1 MKSVGAAGLHRLFCS
16 CGRIVPA
23 AVLLGAMLISVLLA
37 WHARRPASP
46 GDTENPATASEWVAR
61 AEQHIGSG
69 DYERAELACR
79 AALARRPWHPGA
91 VRTLTLLLLERE
103 DEAALRDWMDDLIL
117 GDARLAE
124 RMFMLPGFAPHLE
137 HPEFQA
143 LFREAT
149 IQARD

>member
-1 MKSVGAAGLHRLFCS
+1 MKPSVMAGLKRFFCS
-16 CGRIVPA
+16 RGRTVP
-23 AVLLGAMLISVLLA
+23 VTILLGAMLISVLLA

-46 GDTENPATASEWVAR
+46 GDMENPATAPEWVAR
-61 AEQHIGSG
+61 AELHISAG

-91 VRTLTLLLLERE
+91 TRTLTLLLLERGDAE
-103 DEAALRDWMDDLIL
+103 ALRDWMDDLIL

-137 HPEFQA
+137 QPKFQA